1 MDRKRLLELIRERAY
16 EKKKVVL
23 SSGRESDFYVD
34 CRQVTLNSEGAYL
47 VGSAIYNL
55 LNSKG
60 EKIDAAGGLTLGAD
74 PIVTSVAVISHI
86 RGNPIQS
93 FIIRKEAKKHGT
105 GAWIE
110 GRKNLTEGMKV
121 AILEDVVTTGAST
134 LKAIERARSIGLDV
148 RRVICL
154 VDRNEGGADA
164 IRESGFNLEAIFLRE
179 EIEGKDNP

>member
-1 MDRKRLLELIRERAY
+1 MERKRLLELIREKSY

-34 CRQVTLNSEGAYL
+34 CRQVTLNSEGSYL
-47 VGSAIYNL
+47 VGKIMYDL
-55 LNSKG
+55 LNAKE
-60 EKIDAAGGLTLGAD
+60 EKVQAVGGLTLGAD
-74 PIVTSVAVISHI
+74 PIVTAVAVISHI
-86 RGNPIQS
+86 RGTPIHS

-110 GRKNLTEGMKV
+110 GTKNLVEGMKV

-134 LKAIERARSIGLDV
+134 RKAIEGARSIGLV
-148 RRVICL
+148 VQRVICL

-164 IRESGFNLEAIFLRE
+164 VRELGYDLEAIFLRD
-179 EIEGKDNP
+179 EIEGMEKP

>member
-1 MDRKRLLELIRERAY
+1 MDRKRLLKLIREKGY

-47 VGSAIYNL
+47 VGSAIYSL

-60 EKIDAAGGLTLGAD
+60 DKVDAVGGLTLGAD

-93 FIIRKEAKKHGT
+93 FIIRKEAKKHGL

-110 GRKNLTEGMKV
+110 GTKNLTEGMNV
-121 AILEDVVTTGAST
+121 AILEDVVTTGGST
-134 LKAIERARSIGLDV
+134 LKAIDGAKSIGMDV

-164 IRESGFNLEAIFLRE
+164 IRDAGYNLEAIFLRE
-179 EIEGKDNP
+179 EIEGDK

>member
-1 MDRKRLLELIRERAY
+1 MNRERLMKLIREKAY
-16 EKKKVVL
+16 EKKKVIL

-34 CRQVTLNSEGAYL
+34 CRQVTLHSEGAYL
-47 VGSAIYNL
+47 VGSIIYDM

-60 EKIDAAGGLTLGAD
+60 EKVEAVGGLTLGAD

-86 RGNPIQS
+86 KGNPLQS

-110 GRKNLTEGMKV
+110 GTKNLTEGMKV
-121 AILEDVVTTGAST
+121 AILEDVVTTGGST
-134 LKAIERARSIGLDV
+134 LKAINGAKSIGLEIG
-148 RRVICL
+148 RVICL

-164 IRESGFNLEAIFLRE
+164 IRGAGYELETIFIRE
-179 EIEGKDNP
+179 EIEGDGEV

>member
-1 MDRKRLLELIRERAY
+1 MDRKRLLVLIREKAY

-47 VGSAIYNL
+47 VGSTIYHL

-60 EKIDAAGGLTLGAD
+60 DKVDAVGGLTLGAD
-74 PIVTSVAVISHI
+74 PIVTAVAVLSHI
-86 RGNPIQS
+86 RGNAIQS
-93 FIIRKEAKKHGT
+93 FIIRKEAKKHGM

-110 GRKNLTEGMKV
+110 GTKNLTEGMKV
-121 AILEDVVTTGAST
+121 AILEDVVTTGGST
-134 LKAIERARSIGLDV
+134 LKAINGAKSIGLDI

-164 IRESGFNLEAIFLRE
+164 IRDAGFDLESIFLRE
-179 EIEGKDNP
+179 EIEGEE